1 MILTA
6 LIVGCVI
13 GILGAFWDDLAFLK
27 KAIEKVKQLI
37 RGVVQGAKI
46 FLRKIREGIQEISR
60 NYTYENGRWEETTV
74 TRTVPESEVPA
85 DIRARVGYSA
95 DLDIT
100 DEMQLK
106 LENAS

>member
-13 GILGAFWDDLAFLK
+13 GILGAFWDDILAFLK

-46 FLRKIREGIQEISR
+46 SCAKSGKGFRKSQETIPMKMAAGRKRPSQGPSPKVKCLPISAPELAIAR
-60 NYTYENGRWEETTV
+60 TWILQ
-74 TRTVPESEVPA
+74 TRCS
-85 DIRARVGYSA
+85 
-95 DLDIT
+95 
-100 DEMQLK
+100 
-106 LENAS
+106 